1 MGTKKKTKGKDSLKI
16 AGGPSGTVPMY
27 GTKTVNGK
35 KVKYIKY
42 WYEPPGFM
50 GKSKYS

>member
-1 MGTKKKTKGKDSLKI
+1 MEEKNKKKLKIKKI
-16 AGGPSGTVPMY
+16 AGAPKGTVPVY
-27 GTKTVNGK
+27 GIKTVNGK

-42 WYEPPGFM
+42 YAEPPGFM